1 MSDAEHYQLRRIE
14 SVTDAALAHLDV
26 EDLLIV
32 LLDRVRDL
40 LQVNTATVLLLDSSG
55 QQLVVTATRGLEAT
69 VRQGLRIPMGKGF
82 AGRVAADKQPVI
94 IERVDDRNVL
104 YSIFREHGVCSLLGV
119 PLLISGTVIGVL
131 HVGTLVPRRFTDNDV
146 SLLQI
151 VADRVAFATHS
162 RRAEVERTA
171 AAVLQRSLLPAQLP
185 EVSGLELAARYVPAE
200 NGGVGGD
207 WYDVFTL
214 PSGWVCLVIGDV
226 VGRGLGAADVM
237 SRLRSALR
245 AYAFLGGGPA
255 EVLDRLDQQ
264 VQHFE
269 PNVMATV
276 LLAMVEPSLD
286 RWHLSSAGHP
296 PPVLAVPDQPA
307 VLLDVP
313 SDRPVG
319 VPAGPRR
326 RATIINLPPGALLCL
341 YTDGLV
347 ERRKTSVDA
356 GLERLCASVVAG
368 PAESVCTEIMA
379 RLVGGAPG
387 DDVTLLAVGR
397 QASGEVGPLVPEPSV
412 GGAIQL
418 DEDTLARHRRV
429 LGNDHPDTLL
439 SAHHL
444 AISLRALGEHQRARQ
459 LHEDTLARRRRV
471 LGDDHPDTLSS
482 AHHLAISLRAL
493 GEHQRARQLH
503 EDTLARRR
511 RVLGDDHPDT
521 LSSANNLANN
531 LAALGEH
538 EQARELHEDT
548 LTRRRRVLGDDHP
561 HTLLSANNLAGDLSA
576 LGKHEQAR
584 QLDEDTLSR
593 YRRVLGDDHPSTVL
607 SATNLAADLR
617 ALGKHQQARQL
628 EEKIES
634 IISPPPICS

>member
-26 EDLLIV
+26 EDLLAE
-32 LLDRVRDL
+32 LLDRVREL
-40 LQVNTATVLLLDSSG
+40 LQVDTATVLLLDSSG
-55 QQLVVTATRGLEAT
+55 QQLVVTAARGLEAT
-69 VRQGLRIPMGKGF
+69 VRQGIRIPMGKGF
-82 AGRVAADKQPVI
+82 AGRVAAEKKPVI
-94 IERVDDRNVL
+94 IERIDDTNVL
-104 YSIFREHGVCSLLGV
+104 YSILRKHGICSLLGV
-119 PLLISGTVIGVL
+119 PLLISGTVSGVL
-131 HVGTLVPRRFTDNDV
+131 HVGTLVPRQFTDNDI

-171 AAVLQRSLLPAQLP
+171 AAVLQRSLLPARLP
-185 EVSGLELAARYVPAE
+185 EVPGLELAARYVPAE

-214 PSGWVCLVIGDV
+214 PSGWLCLVIGDV

-237 SRLRSALR
+237 SRLRSTLR
-245 AYAFLGGGPA
+245 AYVFLNGDPA
-255 EVLDRLDQQ
+255 EVLTRLDQQ

-269 PNVMATV
+269 PNMMATV

-286 RWHLSSAGHP
+286 RLHLSSAGHP

-313 SDRPVG
+313 SDHPVG
-319 VPAGPRR
+319 IPGGLRR
-326 RATIINLPPGALLCL
+326 RATTIDLPPGALLCF

-347 ERRKTSVDA
+347 EHRATPVDV
-356 GLERLCASVVAG
+356 GPERLCASVEAG
-368 PAESVCTEIMA
+368 PVESVCTEIMA
-379 RLVGGAPG
+379 QLIGDETPG
-387 DDVTLLAVGR
+387 DDVALLAVR
-397 QASGEVGPLVPEPSV
+397 RRDSSEIGPFVPDPSI

-418 DEDTLARHRRV
+418 DEDTLAHYRRV
-429 LGNDHPDTLL
+429 LGNDHPDTLR

-444 AISLRALGEHQRARQ
+444 AVSLRALGEHQRARQ
-459 LHEDTLARRRRV
+459 LHEDTLTRRRRV
-471 LGDDHPDTLSS
+471 LGDDHPDTL
-482 AHHLAISLRAL
+482 R
-493 GEHQRARQLH
+493 
-503 EDTLARRR
+503 
-511 RVLGDDHPDT
+511 
-521 LSSANNLANN
+521 SANNLANN
-531 LAALGEH
+531 LSALGEH

-561 HTLLSANNLAGDLSA
+561 HTLLSANNLAADLSA

-584 QLDEDTLSR
+584 RLDEDTLTR
-593 YRRVLGDDHPSTVL
+593 YRRVLGNNHPTTLL

-617 ALGKHQQARQL
+617 ALGKHQQAGPL
-628 EEKIES
+628 EEEAES
-634 IISPPPICS
+634 ITGSPPLSRPDHRSRRGNADQPAQSSDSNDGSTRVDDPRDEDDEVGP